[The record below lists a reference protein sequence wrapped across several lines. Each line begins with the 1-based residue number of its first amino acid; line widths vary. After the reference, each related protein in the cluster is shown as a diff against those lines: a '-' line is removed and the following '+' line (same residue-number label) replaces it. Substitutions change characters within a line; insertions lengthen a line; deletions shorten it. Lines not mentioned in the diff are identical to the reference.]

1 MQHNN
6 LYMFCLCNISVLK
19 KKRERKKEYSSSGC
33 VAPQQKGQTPVIS
46 NQWMS
51 LWCRLSIFLFDGAGL
66 VDEKQESND
75 ALCTEAQTQHQLA

>member
-6 LYMFCLCNISVLK
+6 LYMFCLCNM
-19 KKRERKKEYSSSGC
+19 RERKNTAQVVVWHHSKN
-33 VAPQQKGQTPVIS
+33 GQTPVIS

-66 VDEKQESND
+66 VDEAQESND